1 MSLQATGWM
10 ASLYVPTARL
20 QQTQQ
25 MQQHT
30 IQKSKSTQLIS
41 WILVFKKYQQ
51 QLWYYGMILLIQLSK
66 VLFAMQGNKQFS
78 SKG

>member
-1 MSLQATGWM
+1 MGWM

-30 IQKSKSTQLIS
+30 VQKNMSTQLIS
-41 WILVFKKYQQ
+41 WILVF
-51 QLWYYGMILLIQLSK
+51 I
-66 VLFAMQGNKQFS
+66 KQ
-78 SKG
+78 

>member
-1 MSLQATGWM
+1 MSPQATGWM

-41 WILVFKKYQQ
+41 WFQS
-51 QLWYYGMILLIQLSK
+51 LSTAVM
-66 VLFAMQGNKQFS
+66 VLQNDS
-78 SKG
+78 SEIA